1 MQKTTQTK
9 LTKEQKEAVGI
20 LSLGTFL
27 EQFDIMLYIHMAV
40 LLNELFL
47 PQTDAYVTSLVSAF
61 TFCSTWFFIPIG
73 ALIFGWIGDNIG
85 RKATVVLTTLLT
97 SLSCLTIA
105 FLPTYNEIGIKA
117 SIIMIGCRIIQSTAS
132 MGEVIGAIIYTIEFT
147 KPPIRYYA
155 VAMIPVLGY
164 SGGLVALGVASF
176 ILYAEINWRGVFIF
190 GALIALVGMTIRT
203 RLRETKDFSDSQ
215 ARLKKEYNRPI
226 DQSHYL
232 LNANH
237 KQTYIATF
245 CTQCIW
251 PLCFFFVFIYCGQF
265 LKTKFN
271 YSALEV
277 VQHNFIISIFPVISC
292 FIRAKL
298 TLKFHPL
305 ILFKY
310 SLIIS
315 FCLFIITGLYLEENL
330 QAFELSILQI
340 LLLMF
345 TANGY
350 TESSVIFPHLPVLQR
365 FKSACLAYAFSRAF
379 MYIITSFGLIFIIKL
394 CGVFWGI
401 TFAVSCVT
409 CLGFYGLIYFLRLEQ
424 IHKTPVAVTME

>member
-1 MQKTTQTK
+1 M
-9 LTKEQKEAVGI
+9 
-20 LSLGTFL
+20 LS
-27 EQFDIMLYIHMAV
+27 
-40 LLNELFL
+40 
-47 PQTDAYVTSLVSAF
+47 S
-61 TFCSTWFFIPIG
+61 
-73 ALIFGWIGDNIG
+73 
-85 RKATVVLTTLLT
+85 
-97 SLSCLTIA
+97 
-105 FLPTYNEIGIKA
+105 
-117 SIIMIGCRIIQSTAS
+117 
-132 MGEVIGAIIYTIEFT
+132 
-147 KPPIRYYA
+147 
-155 VAMIPVLGY
+155 
-164 SGGLVALGVASF
+164 
-176 ILYAEINWRGVFIF
+176 
-190 GALIALVGMTIRT
+190 
-203 RLRETKDFSDSQ
+203 
-215 ARLKKEYNRPI
+215 
-226 DQSHYL
+226 
-232 LNANH
+232 
-237 KQTYIATF
+237 
-245 CTQCIW
+245 
-251 PLCFFFVFIYCGQF
+251 
-265 LKTKFN
+265 
-271 YSALEV
+271 
-277 VQHNFIISIFPVISC
+277 

-409 CLGFYGLIYFLRLEQ
+409 CLGFYGLIYFSRLEQ